1 MIQVG
6 TTLTISDN
14 SGAKKAR
21 CIKILKKT
29 KSEIMI
35 KENRK
40 TKINNPLPGSFANV

>member
-6 TTLTISDN
+6 TTLVISDN

-29 KSEIMI
+29 KKKYGPSW
-35 KENRK
+35 RFSC
-40 TKINNPLPGSFANV
+40 G

>member
-6 TTLTISDN
+6 TTLAISDN

-29 KSEIMI
+29 KKIMPKLVI
-35 KENRK
+35 
-40 TKINNPLPGSFANV
+40 